1 MDSSALNKALLER
14 TDGRVGLHQVVEAY
28 AGAIQD
34 SARILN
40 LPLSGVE
47 ADGTTGRISIL
58 VPEQPLSITWTPV
71 TGWGWDTGDGT
82 TMYRVTREA
91 DAAGIVPSPETVA
104 AWIQVIST
112 GDRSGHVEPPE
123 ELTAE
128 DGALLDLLVSYGTG
142 YA

>member
-1 MDSSALNKALLER
+1 MDPSALNEALLER
-14 TDGRVGLHQVVEAY
+14 TGGQVGLHQVVEAY
-28 AGAIQD
+28 AQAIRD
-34 SARILN
+34 SAGILD
-40 LPLSGVE
+40 LPLSGVD

-58 VPEQPLSITWTPV
+58 LPEQPLSITWTPV
-71 TGWGWDTGDGT
+71 TGWGWDTGGGT
-82 TMYRVTREA
+82 RYRVTREA

-112 GDRSGHVEPPE
+112 GDRSGHVDPPE
-123 ELTAE
+123 ELAAE